1 MSGTFENV
9 HVVNSPARVF
19 SVGNDDPL
27 TLTGLVIDNCKF
39 TAFNFNIFGTC
50 CRRLFHSPRRFAQLY
65 E

>member
-27 TLTGLVIDNCKF
+27 TLTGLVIDNC
-39 TAFNFNIFGTC
+39 ALIG
-50 CRRLFHSPRRFAQLY
+50 Y
-65 E
+65 EYSS